1 LIPAVKTGILEKF
14 GAVVAVGRE
23 HLSAA
28 AGESLI
34 PVPLAPPSESRL
46 LSKEPRT
53 RLKIRSFSSGFEPRE
68 SGTATKEPFHRAR
81 RTGFSPETLYY
92 PGLDGFGNAHQTEGL
107 APIGCGRISNP
118 SPTTQLYGGAAALA
132 LAVDCRCHSETT
144 SRTSSGPA
152 PTSVAAQRQAT
163 KFIYITETQRALAA
177 KGMTECAKFRP
188 EPKQRSK

>member
-118 SPTTQLYGGAAALA
+118 SPTTNCTEALPHSRLPLIVGAIRKQHREPRLARPQQALRLSARQQNLY
-132 LAVDCRCHSETT
+132 
-144 SRTSSGPA
+144 
-152 PTSVAAQRQAT
+152 
-163 KFIYITETQRALAA
+163 I
-177 KGMTECAKFRP
+177 
-188 EPKQRSK
+188 